1 MARTFISQPTQVFS
15 SEQYDDTL
23 AAGSTL
29 QSTSTSI
36 QSDLNAIRSQIRKIL
51 WAGVSGSW
59 YDAVSAPSGS
69 NSARGL
75 NTLNSDLTDLE
86 QKRFLFRS
94 QNLNIVNVAT
104 GSNFALLSVSLGTAP
119 SNFIATTHPSI
130 PVGSAFATGSVVA
143 MLGGSEGTYGSHSVT
158 QTSGSSVL
166 TPKNL
171 IVVRDAWSGN
181 VITGTLGRDIYG
193 LLQVESGSVSG
204 DAFNDSTRR
213 TQISFVEE
221 LITNATSSLV
231 ATPVSRIGGRSIV
244 YSYVKRTALD
254 NIPED
259 AYLSNTIFTDQTETT
274 TAGANSATLDQ
285 VIDNQV
291 GTVTQDQSIAIRIAA
306 GFSWS
311 FLSGTKELWRLVSS
325 DSEDTLTVAVDRIA
339 FSSSQPSAFQAG
351 ISVATGSTMINI
363 GLAAGTL
370 ATLLGQ
376 NLILS
381 GGNQLRFSDN
391 YGPVSTYTGGT
402 IPFATSSTEWNNFV
416 AGFGNATSIL
426 GAIGV
431 VSQSLSSSLRR
442 TRFTAGVTT
451 NVSADANVTF
461 PTNLDVALGSYV
473 GRDFTKDLEIYYN
486 GVMLLPG
493 RSSGD
498 PNDVYPGTSAAGG
511 DLRFPY
517 PIKSG
522 TQISMVRY

>member
-1 MARTFISQPTQVFS
+1 MFA
-15 SEQYDDTL
+15 SEQFDDTL
-23 AAGSTL
+23 AAGSSL
-29 QSTSTSI
+29 QSTSQNL
-36 QSDLNAIRSQIRKIL
+36 QSDLNAIRSQIRKLL

-59 YDAVSAPSGS
+59 YDAVTAPSGS

-94 QNLNIVNVAT
+94 QNLNIVNVST

-119 SNFIATTHPSI
+119 ANFIATTHPSI

-143 MLGGSEGTYGSHSVT
+143 MLGNGEGTYGSHSVT
-158 QTSGSSVL
+158 LTSGSSVL
-166 TPKNL
+166 APKNL
-171 IVVRDAWSGN
+171 VVVRDAWSGN

-204 DAFNDSTRR
+204 DAFNDTTRR
-213 TQISFVEE
+213 SQISFVEE
-221 LITNATSSLV
+221 QILNSTSSLI

-274 TAGANSATLDQ
+274 STGGANSATLDQ
-285 VIDNQV
+285 AIDNQV
-291 GTVTQDQSIAIRIAA
+291 GTVTQDQNIAIRIAN
-306 GFSWS
+306 GFSWA
-311 FLSGTKELWRLVSS
+311 FLSGTKELWKIVSS
-325 DSEDTLTVAVDRIA
+325 DTEDTLVAAVDRIA
-339 FSSSQPSAFQAG
+339 FSSSQPTTFQAG
-351 ISVATGSTMINI
+351 VSVATGSAMINI
-363 GLAAGTL
+363 GVVAGTM

-402 IPFATSSTEWNNFV
+402 IPFATSSTEWDNFV
-416 AGFGNATSIL
+416 TGFGNATSIL

-442 TRFTAGVTT
+442 IRYTAGVTV

-461 PTNLDVALGSYV
+461 PTNLDATLGSYV
-473 GRDFTKDLEIYYN
+473 GRDFTKDVEIYYN
-486 GVMLLPG
+486 GIMLLPG

-498 PNDVYPGTSAAGG
+498 PNDVYPGTSAATG
-511 DLRFPY
+511 DIRFPY